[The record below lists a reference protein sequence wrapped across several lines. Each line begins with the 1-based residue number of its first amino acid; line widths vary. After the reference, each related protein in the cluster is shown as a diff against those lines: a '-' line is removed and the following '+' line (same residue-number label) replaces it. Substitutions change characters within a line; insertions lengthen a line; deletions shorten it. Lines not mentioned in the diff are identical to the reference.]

1 MKRMLVNL
9 TKRGSQDGSVIP
21 PLDTPEANAGR
32 AVRLFCESGGPNNS
46 GEEVLHLPVIVEAAE
61 SSPAAAKEAA
71 NVIRKY
77 LTKETSSR
85 PHTQYNAIML
95 VRILADHPGKTFTR
109 NLDAKFVAT
118 VKELLRWGRDMSV
131 QQILRE
137 TLDTFAE
144 QKPDDE
150 TLFLLKQMWEKEKKK
165 MGKAVYGDAPVPR
178 TLNAP
183 AFNPQAQNQQSN
195 YFARSH
201 KSRSLPP
208 PHELAGRV
216 EEAKTSSKL
225 LLQVVQSTPPSEV
238 LNNELIK
245 EFAERCQSASRS
257 IQSYINA
264 ENPAPDDD
272 TLLTLIETN
281 EQLSLAMSKH
291 QRALLNAR
299 KVLGIQTTSPSPS
312 NGPPQITPPAP
323 PPRRYQETQSEAQP
337 SRPAPPPST
346 SEAHRDPFA
355 DENQA
360 LPQSTQFALE
370 PQNYGSSAVPPA
382 RDEDLYDSGYISK
395 PTHVPVQHSTGVG
408 MSGHV
413 RNSTLSDGR
422 VSPIETRQPAVDAR
436 QPVAHRY

>member
-1 MKRMLVNL
+1 MKRMLGNL
-9 TKRGSQDGSVIP
+9 TKRASHDGSAVP
-21 PLDTPEANAGR
+21 SLDTPEANAGR

-71 NVIRKY
+71 TVIRKY

-137 TLDTFAE
+137 TLDSFAQ

-150 TLFLLKQMWEKEKKK
+150 TLLPLKQMWEKEKKK
-165 MGKAVYGDAPVPR
+165 MGKALYGDAQPAPR

-183 AFNPQAQNQQSN
+183 AFNPQAQNQQAN

-201 KSRSLPP
+201 KSRTLPP

-216 EEAKTSSKL
+216 EEAKMSSKL
-225 LLQVVQSTPPSEV
+225 LVQVVQSTPPNEV

-257 IQSYINA
+257 IQGYINA

-299 KVLGIQTTSPSPS
+299 KALGIQATSPSPP
-312 NGPPQITPPAP
+312 NAPPQAAPPAP
-323 PPRRYQETQSEAQP
+323 PPRRYQETQSEAP
-337 SRPAPPPST
+337 SLPPGPSLPVT
-346 SEAHRDPFA
+346 SEVHRNPFA

-382 RDEDLYDSGYISK
+382 RDEDLYDSGYSSR
-395 PTHVPVQHSTGVG
+395 PHNAPVQYSNGVG
-408 MSGHV
+408 MSGYGAPLAV
-413 RNSTLSDGR
+413 SEGR
-422 VSPIETRQPAVDAR
+422 VSPIESRQPIDTRQTVG
-436 QPVAHRY
+436 H